1 MSHTAVAL
9 PSAGVVTPVRP
20 GTAPEP
26 SFDQSGRVPWHPNG
40 VVPLPPVGH
49 LADTAVNVF

>member
-1 MSHTAVAL
+1 
-9 PSAGVVTPVRP
+9 VTPVRP

-49 LADTAVNVF
+49 LADTEVNVTLS